1 MGGLDMC
8 FGRWDTPQHVLVDD
22 PDTLDFEVSEQV
34 WPGQSTDFSVVSVM
48 GLTIAFCRQ
57 GLQ

>member
-22 PDTLDFEVSEQV
+22 PDTFDPEAGEQV
-34 WPGQSTDFSVVSVM
+34 WPG
-48 GLTIAFCRQ
+48 
-57 GLQ
+57 

>member
-22 PDTLDFEVSEQV
+22 PDTLDFEASEQV
-34 WPGQSTDFSVVSVM
+34 WPG
-48 GLTIAFCRQ
+48 
-57 GLQ
+57 

>member
-1 MGGLDMC
+1 MC

-34 WPGQSTDFSVVSVM
+34 WPGESVSFSGVIAMRLTVVY
-48 GLTIAFCRQ
+48 CRQ
-57 GLQ
+57 GL